1 MYLWK
6 KKKKLLKAKQLN
18 RAHMYSLQ
26 TQWMIFKLTYR
37 TPTYNHLYPNHYH
50 GNDQRSKHDL
60 EEKKNRKKKRP
71 YNTATGIKS
80 KLDIFYNS
88 LEYYYR

>member
-6 KKKKLLKAKQLN
+6 KKKKRLLKAKQLN

-26 TQWMIFKLTYR
+26 TQWMIFKFTYR

-50 GNDQRSKHDL
+50 GNDQRSRHDL
-60 EEKKNRKKKRP
+60 EEKKNRKKRDLITLQQVLKV
-71 YNTATGIKS
+71 NW
-80 KLDIFYNS
+80 IFFTIH
-88 LEYYYR
+88 